1 MQEQLTQ
8 SHKFKLWKK
17 TLIENGLDIQ
27 DIREVFTRYRYN
39 GEALFSLVE
48 LDATTPEGD
57 KIPPICFI
65 KGEVVSVLV
74 CLIDKDSGEK
84 YLLLVRQR
92 RICTGGYTYEMVAGM
107 VDRDDDPLEVAI
119 REVQEETGV
128 SVTAEQVH
136 PLNRDRLYAST
147 GTSDEG
153 LYFFYCELEM
163 DKEEIAAYDAQE
175 RGAEYEHERIVTHL
189 VPFQEAKQLMVN
201 TNSLLNIFLYE
212 EAVAKNY

>member
-8 SHKFKLWKK
+8 SHKFSLWKK
-17 TLIENGLDIQ
+17 TLLKNGLAIHDIK
-27 DIREVFTRYRYN
+27 EVFTRYRYN

-65 KGEVVSVLV
+65 KGEVVSVLI
-74 CLIDKDSGEK
+74 CLIDEETAEK

-107 VDRDDDPLEVAI
+107 VDRDDAPLDVAI
-119 REVQEETGV
+119 REVKEETGV
-128 SVTAEQVH
+128 SVTAAQVH
-136 PLNRDRLYAST
+136 ALNHDRLFAST

-153 LYFFYCELEM
+153 LYFFYCELKMSKKEM
-163 DKEEIAAYDAQE
+163 ERFNNQE
-175 RGAEYEHERIVTHL
+175 TGAEYEHERIYTHL
-189 VPFQEAKQLMVN
+189 VPFEEAKSLMIN
-201 TNSLLNIFLYE
+201 TNSLLNIYMYE
-212 EAVAKNY
+212 DAVRKNN